1 MTVDAAPR
9 EQTYDVPT
17 SAWVLAWASVV
28 MQLTA
33 LAERGAAN
41 GEAALI
47 SVPLSALVVAWF
59 SAGVIRARMVRTWLA
74 GIVLL
79 LVTIGSVV
87 DLVTG
92 PPLLDL
98 VGTAAAVA
106 AFAAFVSYVRSD
118 CFAALRADRDASP
131 SGLGGLVAVA
141 ILVGALGGLIA
152 PLDGP
157 DQGPGVHLRIGL

>member
-1 MTVDAAPR
+1 MTVDVAPR
-9 EQTYDVPT
+9 EQTYDVPA

-28 MQLTA
+28 MQATT
-33 LAERGAAN
+33 LADRGVAD

-47 SVPLSALVVAWF
+47 SVPLAALLVAWV
-59 SAGVIRARMVRTWLA
+59 SAGVIRARMVRTCLA

-98 VGTAAAVA
+98 VGTAAAVT

-118 CFAALRADRDASP
+118 CFAALRADRDAAP
-131 SGLGGLVAVA
+131 SGLAGLVAIA

-157 DQGPGVHLRIGL
+157 GQGPGVDLRINL